1 MLMVTPT
8 GSMLRAFRGG
18 LDQGAL
24 VACSPRLL
32 PIAYCLLPIAYCLLP
47 IAYCLLPI
55 AYCLLP
61 IGAEFHAR

>member
-18 LDQGAL
+18 LDQGAV
-24 VACSPRLL
+24 VAWSLRP
-32 PIAYCLLPIAYCLLP
+32 
-47 IAYCLLPI
+47 
-55 AYCLLP
+55 LP

>member
-18 LDQGAL
+18 LDQGAV
-24 VACSPRLL
+24 VAWSLCP
-32 PIAYCLLPIAYCLLP
+32 
-47 IAYCLLPI
+47 
-55 AYCLLP
+55 LP